1 MSSSSPS
8 SPTFHQGDIDFIC
21 DDSFFTT
28 GDGHIKANRVALS
41 NLSLPWLNGE
51 NTACYIKCMLVEP
64 LVKLKDCHLLLL
76 EALQGI
82 HVQLDTQAGFVR
94 DGDLAINDL

>member
-1 MSSSSPS
+1 MVKIQPVTLNVCCGISMSL
-8 SPTFHQGDIDFIC
+8 G
-21 DDSFFTT
+21 
-28 GDGHIKANRVALS
+28 
-41 NLSLPWLNGE
+41 
-51 NTACYIKCMLVEP
+51 CMLVEP